1 MSQPLAGLRVLDL
14 TRFFPGGYCT
24 LLLAQMGAEVVKVEP
39 PNGGDPLRGVPAAHV
54 GLNRGKRSI
63 TLDTRAAAA
72 AGVMARLVAGADVLV
87 ESAKPGTPAVT
98 GFGPEEA
105 MAANPRLVWAGITG
119 FGRDGPDAGQ
129 SGHDVTF
136 LGRSGLL
143 AALTDDLSWQPE
155 TMVSVPVGGLMAA
168 FAIVSA
174 VAGRER
180 TGRGTVIDA
189 SLTDASTWMLSGF
202 AQRLN
207 GSPSGM
213 GWSAGR
219 RPYRCADGRYVTT
232 AGSEDRTWR
241 ALCDGLGV
249 PELGDRLRDPVGG
262 QLEMAARIEAIFA
275 TRPAADWVA
284 ELGHATV
291 GAVHDGGDDLAA
303 DPHLGPRGVL
313 VEVDGLRVPAAPAR
327 FDGEMP
333 GPESP
338 PPALGADTDAI
349 LVEAG
354 YSPAEITDLRAAG
367 TI

>member
-1 MSQPLAGLRVLDL
+1 MTRPLVGLRVLDL
-14 TRFFPGGYCT
+14 TRFYPGGYCT
-24 LLLAQMGAEVVKVEP
+24 LLLAQLGAEVVKVEP
-39 PNGGDPLRGVPAAHV
+39 PNGGDPLRGVHSAHV

-63 TLDTRAAAA
+63 TLDTRIDGAAE
-72 AGVMARLVAGADVLV
+72 VMARLVVGADVLV

-98 GFGPEEA
+98 GFGPDQA
-105 MAANPRLVWAGITG
+105 MAANPRFVWASITG
-119 FGRDGPDAGQ
+119 FGREGPDAGQ
-129 SGHDVTF
+129 SGHDVTY

-143 AALTDDLSWQPE
+143 AALTDNLPWQPE

-168 FAIVSA
+168 FAIASA
-174 VAGRER
+174 VAGRDH

-202 AQRLN
+202 VQRLN
-207 GSPSGM
+207 GSTDGM

-262 QLEMAARIEAIFA
+262 QLEMAERLEAIFA
-275 TRPAADWVA
+275 TRPAAEWVA
-284 ELGHATV
+284 ALGHATV

-303 DPHLGPRGVL
+303 DPHLGPRRVL
-313 VEVDGLRVPAAPAR
+313 VEVDGMQVPAAPVR
-327 FDGEMP
+327 FDGDAP
-333 GPESP
+333 GPEAP
-338 PPALGADTDAI
+338 PPALGADTDAV
-349 LVEAG
+349 LAEAG